1 MVLFAHART
10 ARTLI
15 ARTAFAAAV
24 AVFFAAI
31 VAVAAPH
38 AAFAQ
43 GIDDPLTA
51 EEQQLAAGTA
61 SAASARD
68 LDTARWAWPLPSIG
82 LDHISQDFWT
92 GHGALDI
99 WAAKGTPI
107 ITSRAGV
114 VVATE
119 ASNPMELDGYGKC
132 VVVYHNDGTESYY
145 AHMSVREVNVGDT
158 VTTGQEIGLVGSTGN
173 STGNHLHFEIRVN
186 ATADEFYWG
195 KRIDPYPYVVTNGVP
210 NAALYN
216 TGYADVPDYEWY
228 ADYVVRAT
236 ALGLMGDR
244 GQEYCF
250 DPEGSISRGEVFT
263 VIYRAATGATANDPF
278 AMENTTPYWDNY
290 ENTFYTAAMN
300 WAYKNGLLQPEGSSC
315 RPDDPINREELATVM
330 ARYAS
335 LVHGVSIAAAN
346 DDALTSATD
355 WDSVSPFAREALAW
369 TAEND
374 ILSGIDQ
381 PDGTKLI
388 DPQGKAERS
397 QMAKIIVRTLDVVR

>member
-1 MVLFAHART
+1 MDLFETART

-15 ARTAFAAAV
+15 ARMAFAAAI
-24 AVFFAAI
+24 AVCSAVI
-31 VAVAAPH
+31 IAVAAPH
-38 AAFAQ
+38 TALAQ

-51 EEQQLAAGTA
+51 EEQQLAADTA

-82 LDHISQDFWT
+82 IDHISQDFWS

-119 ASNPMELDGYGKC
+119 ASNPMELDGYGNC
-132 VVVYHNDGTESYY
+132 VVVYHNDGTETYY
-145 AHMSVREVNVGDT
+145 AHMSVREVNVGDV
-158 VTTGQEIGLVGSTGN
+158 VTTGQEIGLVGNTGN
-173 STGNHLHFEIRVN
+173 SFGDHLHFEIRVN
-186 ATADEFYWG
+186 ATPEEFYWG
-195 KRIDPYPYVVTNGVP
+195 TRIDPYPYIVTNGVP

-236 ALGLMGDR
+236 EMGVMGDR
-244 GQEYCF
+244 GQEYYF
-250 DPEGSISRGEVFT
+250 EPGGTISRAEVFT
-263 VIYRAATGATANDPF
+263 VVYRAATGATANDPF
-278 AMENTTPYWDNY
+278 AMENTTPCWDNHP
-290 ENTFYTAAMN
+290 NMFYTAAIN
-300 WAYKNGLLQPEGSSC
+300 WAYANGLLQVEDSC
-315 RPDDPINREELATVM
+315 RPDDPINREELAAVM

-335 LVHGVSIAAAN
+335 LVHGVSIAAAS
-346 DDALTSATD
+346 DDALMSALD
-355 WDSVSPFAREALAW
+355 WDTVSPFAREALAW

-388 DPQGKAERS
+388 DPQGDAERS
-397 QMAKIIVRTLDVVR
+397 QMAKIIVRTLEVVG

>member
-1 MVLFAHART
+1 MVLFENART

-15 ARTAFAAAV
+15 ARTVLAAAAAAFFAVVVSV
-24 AVFFAAI
+24 AV
-31 VAVAAPH
+31 PH
-38 AAFAQ
+38 TAFAQ
-43 GIDDPLTA
+43 SVDDPLTA
-51 EEQQLAAGTA
+51 EEQQLAAGAA

-82 LDHISQDFWT
+82 IDHISQDFWS

-107 ITSRAGV
+107 ITSRAGI

-119 ASNPMELDGYGKC
+119 ASNPMELDGYGNC

-145 AHMSVREVNVGDT
+145 AHMSVREVNVGDV
-158 VTTGQEIGLVGSTGN
+158 VTAGQEIGLVGNTGN
-173 STGNHLHFEIRVN
+173 SFGDHLHFEIRVN
-186 ATADEFYWG
+186 ATPEEFYWG
-195 KRIDPYPYVVTNGVP
+195 QRIDPYPYIVTNGVP

-228 ADYVVRAT
+228 ADYVVLAT
-236 ALGLMGDR
+236 ELGLMGDR
-244 GQEYCF
+244 GQEYYF

-263 VIYRAATGATANDPF
+263 IMYRAATGATANDPF
-278 AMENTTPYWDNY
+278 ATENTTPYGDNC
-290 ENTFYTAAMN
+290 ENTFYTAAIN
-300 WAYKNGLLQPEGSSC
+300 WAYANGLLQADAAC

-335 LVHGVSIAAAN
+335 LVHGVSIAAAS
-346 DDALTSATD
+346 DDVLMSAAD
-355 WDSVSPFAREALAW
+355 WDDVSPFAREALAW

-388 DPQGKAERS
+388 DPQGDAERS
-397 QMAKIIVRTLDVVR
+397 QMAKIIVRTLEVVG